1 MYSIDLGYSPPPP
14 PPRDIP
20 VDGYSH
26 VSGTRME
33 WQLHTH
39 WSCEWNILHTTYNIV
54 IIIMNHNKYCTSIL
68 LQVLSLH
75 HTPTHTHSP
84 THTHRT
90 GPLPL
95 TLTTRSNTSGS
106 SLSSSIAFGYGCP
119 STSITT
125 FIADS
130 TKLSPR
136 SSTNW
141 NSSFYDTLCSF
152 LDIFIRDSSIAVY
165 LGIYICIPIV

>member
-1 MYSIDLGYSPPPP
+1 MKHFAYYL
-14 PPRDIP
+14 
-20 VDGYSH
+20 
-26 VSGTRME
+26 
-33 WQLHTH
+33 
-39 WSCEWNILHTTYNIV
+39 V
-54 IIIMNHNKYCTSIL
+54 IIIFMKHNKYCTSIL

-75 HTPTHTHSP
+75 HHSLTHTLTHSHTHTYRHTHSHTLTHTHTP

-90 GPLPL
+90 GPLPS
-95 TLTTRSNTSGS
+95 TPITRSNTSGL
-106 SLSSSIAFGYGCP
+106 SLSFSIAFGYGCP

-130 TKLSPR
+130 TRLSPR

-152 LDIFIRDSSIAVY
+152 LDIFIY
-165 LGIYICIPIV
+165 